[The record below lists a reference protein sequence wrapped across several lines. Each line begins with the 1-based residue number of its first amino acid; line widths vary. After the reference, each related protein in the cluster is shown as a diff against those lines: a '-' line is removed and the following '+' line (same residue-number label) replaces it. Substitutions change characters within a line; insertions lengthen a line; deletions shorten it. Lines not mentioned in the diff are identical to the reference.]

1 MATYE
6 LVNADQLDSDL
17 TAVGNAIR
25 SKGGTSAKLSFPS
38 GMVSAIDA
46 ISTGVELNFD
56 VVPGLTQPSTVSENA
71 IWVKTEKIGAWY
83 FSGTQPEGMQEWDV
97 WFPTGTSSPD
107 EFNALKKNG
116 IQVYPTSAKQYVSGA
131 LVGKTAKIYRNGEWV
146 TLWNG
151 ELYDSGN
158 QYEHA
163 TGGWKYVDDDG
174 YKGRTKFNSANISIN
189 NKSSYE
195 TDTIYTNNM
204 MDLTGFSKIT
214 AVVEVSGAN
223 IGVYVGIASR
233 NNDHRAYANCSLAH
247 KKTTKSGT
255 ITCDIPSTVNSGYPY
270 VCADE
275 ANVTITKIYLE

>member
-1 MATYE
+1 MSVTVPLY
-6 LVNADQLDSDL
+6 
-17 TAVGNAIR
+17 GF
-25 SKGGTSAKLSFPS
+25 GGA
-38 GMVSAIDA
+38 GAA
-46 ISTGVELNFD
+46 LNFK
-56 VVPGLTQPSTVSENA
+56 VVPGLTQPSTVSENT
-71 IWVKTEKIGAWY
+71 IWVNTKKIGAWY
-83 FSGTQPEGMQEWDV
+83 FSPIQPENMQELDV
-97 WFPTGTSSPD
+97 WFRTGTSSFVAFD
-107 EFNALKKNG
+107 ALKKNG
-116 IQVYPTSAKQYVSGA
+116 IQVYPISAKQYVSGA
-131 LVGKTAKIYRNGEWV
+131 LVDKTAKIYRNGEWV
-146 TLWNG
+146 IWWNG

-158 QYEHA
+158 QYEYA
-163 TGGWKYVDDDG
+163 TGGWKYVDDAG
-174 YKGRTKFNSANISIN
+174 YKGRTRFNSANISIN
-189 NKSSYE
+189 NKSSYG

-233 NNDHRAYANCSLAH
+233 NNDHRAYENCSLAH